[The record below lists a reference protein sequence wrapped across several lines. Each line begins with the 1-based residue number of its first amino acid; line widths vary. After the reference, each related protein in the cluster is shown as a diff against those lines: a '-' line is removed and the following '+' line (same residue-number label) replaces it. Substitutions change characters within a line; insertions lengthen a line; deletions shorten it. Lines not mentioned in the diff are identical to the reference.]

1 MIRLTYAEFKRIIH
15 ESIGYGV
22 GSCQMCGKPDDE
34 CICEDV
40 NPWAVC
46 TAATGN
52 SSGKKRERCIKK
64 IKKKQGMK

>member
-1 MIRLTYAEFKRIIH
+1 MIRITYAEFKRAIY
-15 ESIGYGV
+15 ESAGFGIGL
-22 GSCQMCGKPDDE
+22 CETCGCSDDE

-46 TAATGN
+46 TSSTGQ

-64 IKKKQGMK
+64 IKKQQEMK